1 MKKYM
6 LEFLKRGL
14 MCAACGPVIL
24 AIIYAILAAGEHP
37 PMLTCR
43 EVSLA
48 VITLTI
54 MAFIAAGITVV
65 YHIDRL
71 PLVTAIGIHA
81 GVLYADY
88 LLIYLI
94 NRWIP
99 RDLTDIGVFTA
110 IFLAGYAAVWL
121 VIYLSIRRKTD
132 AINKKLQKQ

>member
-1 MKKYM
+1 MKQYA

-14 MCAACGPVIL
+14 MAAAGGPVIL
-24 AIIYAILAAGEHP
+24 AIIYALLAAGENP

-54 MAFIAAGITVV
+54 MAFIAAGISVV
-65 YHIDRL
+65 YRIDRL

-88 LLIYLI
+88 LIIYLL

-110 IFLAGYAAVWL
+110 IFFAGYVAVWL
-121 VIYLSIRRKTD
+121 VIYLSIKRKTD
-132 AINKKLQKQ
+132 AINKKLREQ